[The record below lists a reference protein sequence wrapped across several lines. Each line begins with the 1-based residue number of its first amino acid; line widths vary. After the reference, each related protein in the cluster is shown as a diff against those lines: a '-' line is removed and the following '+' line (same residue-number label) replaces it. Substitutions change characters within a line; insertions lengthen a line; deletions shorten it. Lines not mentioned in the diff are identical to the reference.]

1 MATFRHATPGAI
13 LASKRYL
20 VKDAVTSDGDT
31 KFTITQPAN
40 STVHNL
46 IVRCTKAITIDTSGS
61 VTVKLGTA
69 EGGSQAAADNAIIS
83 SGTTVVAN
91 KVLVTAG
98 SAAEGDDGT
107 MVTDERTLHVTI
119 NADQTLS
126 AGGQGDLE
134 IAVTYRIFD

>member
-20 VKDAVTSDGDT
+20 VGDAVTSDGNT

-61 VTVKLGTA
+61 VTVKLGTDD
-69 EGGSQAAADNAIIS
+69 GGSQAAADNAIIS
-83 SGTTVVAN
+83 SGTTVAAIKFLSLLALRL
-91 KVLVTAG
+91 KVT
-98 SAAEGDDGT
+98 T
-107 MVTDERTLHVTI
+107 
-119 NADQTLS
+119 
-126 AGGQGDLE
+126 GQW
-134 IAVTYRIFD
+134 